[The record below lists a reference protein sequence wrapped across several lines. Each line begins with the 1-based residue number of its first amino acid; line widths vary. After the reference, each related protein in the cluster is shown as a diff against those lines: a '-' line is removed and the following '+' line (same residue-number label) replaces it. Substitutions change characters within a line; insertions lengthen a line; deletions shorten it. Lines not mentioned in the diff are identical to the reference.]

1 MSDNRIFSAPSTSKQ
16 VESEE
21 QNFYDVEKFIKGELS
36 KAGIQSY
43 NKDRFVF
50 WTLIF

>member
-1 MSDNRIFSAPSTSKQ
+1 MSDDRKCFAPSTSKQ
-16 VESEE
+16 VEPDK
-21 QNFYDVEKFIKGELS
+21 QDAYDVEKFIEGELS